1 MRRNL
6 QGNPLVCKSAIKANI
21 ETSNFLVQTDYL
33 SLPDCIPSVKLEAT
47 TTTPA
52 PSPQIEASPA
62 TEPSPGTADV
72 VLPTA
77 GYVVEMAVR
86 IEGIAASFDEA
97 KRQQFLAAMRRASP
111 SALNVTITSVTETSL
126 GRRRLLAPYLVI
138 GLEFIYGDEASA
150 KSAAESDLAESNLNG
165 IMMDAGLG
173 TLTVTTEPRVGQGPA
188 VADTST
194 PTWVI
199 IAASV
204 GGAVALGMCG
214 ICAAY
219 FSAGCLLTR
228 NVDLARNSIIL
239 KHENP
244 MFDDKELKA
253 FVDTVLSRDPVV
265 ETKFTEEARDI
276 IMGKAKAAAEG
287 LETLLCIDSKET
299 FYRRISLEVA
309 GIEEEV
315 KQFVQE
321 RTRKSMDGDI
331 QYVGE
336 MNMNGVKEVWELFH
350 YIVYEGSSEKKY
362 PNGIRDQGRPPGT
375 RLDYF
380 VSHPKAVDAGLS
392 AAHVVALRMY
402 TSSIY
407 KHLNAP
413 LRDKARKDDR
423 VACALPVTTWYVN
436 HSCGQKQKLLLAKQS
451 KL

>member
-1 MRRNL
+1 MCRYL
-6 QGNPLVCKSAIKANI
+6 VGNPLVCQI
-21 ETSNFLVQTDYL
+21 
-33 SLPDCIPSVKLEAT
+33 SLPPSITSSQTKL
-47 TTTPA
+47 PA
-52 PSPQIEASPA
+52 NFYTLPRCSGEKYSPQQQNQSAVDAS
-62 TEPSPGTADV
+62 SSSSRLD
-72 VLPTA
+72 LK
-77 GYVVEMAVR
+77 YSVEMAVR

-173 TLTVTTEPRVGQGPA
+173 TLTVTTEPTARLVEQGDSA
-188 VADTST
+188 SIISTVTDTST

-199 IAASV
+199 IVAVLGPVVAIFVSLVWGVRVYAASNRRIEREKKKEKEEEEAKEEEKIQMDTEESESV
-204 GGAVALGMCG
+204 ESQTHVLDDADLAKLRHAV
-214 ICAAY
+214 
-219 FSAGCLLTR
+219 LTR
-228 NVDLARNSIIL
+228 
-239 KHENP
+239 E
-244 MFDDKELKA
+244 
-253 FVDTVLSRDPVV
+253 PVV

-276 IMGKAKAAAEG
+276 ILGKAKAAAEG

-315 KQFVQE
+315 KQFIDHGNANGRERQE
-321 RTRKSMDGDI
+321 ISSEEVEEVR
-331 QYVGE
+331 E
-336 MNMNGVKEVWELFH
+336 MFH
-350 YIVYEGSSEKKY
+350 YIMYEGSSEKKY
-362 PNGIRDQGRPPGT
+362 PNGIRDLGRPPGT

-436 HSCGQKQKLLLAKQS
+436 HSCG
-451 KL
+451 